1 MTHTADALGSL
12 EIRAALTMVMSQDAQ
27 VKPDALGSKRVARPI
42 TTINRRAKARPDV
55 VGITIHNL
63 ALA

>member
-1 MTHTADALGSL
+1 MTHTAVALGSL
-12 EIRAALTMVMSQDAQ
+12 EIRAAYTMAMKHNAQ